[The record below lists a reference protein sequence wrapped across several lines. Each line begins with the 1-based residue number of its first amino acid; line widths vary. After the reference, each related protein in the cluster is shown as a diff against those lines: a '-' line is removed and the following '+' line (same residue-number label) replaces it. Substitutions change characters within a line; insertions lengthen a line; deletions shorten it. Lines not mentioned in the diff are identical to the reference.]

1 MDIIDTLYVPTS
13 AEWRDW
19 LARNHDRKDHIWLV
33 FYRKET
39 GQPTLVYDQAVE
51 EALCFGWI
59 DGIKKKLDDQRY
71 TYRFTPRRP
80 GSNWSDVNKKRVVR
94 LIADGRMTPAGLA
107 RVDFDPAA
115 VDPDA
120 PPVRRPVP
128 DLPDDLE
135 QALRTDARA
144 WAAYQ
149 RLAPSHKRQYLGW
162 VLSAKKPE
170 TRQRR
175 MAEVIEVLSQGREL
189 GLK

>member
-1 MDIIDTLYVPTS
+1 MEITETLYVPTP
-13 AEWRDW
+13 AAWRDW
-19 LARNHDRKDHIWLV
+19 LARNHDRIDHIWLV
-33 FYRKET
+33 FYRKQT
-39 GQPTLVYDQAVE
+39 GQPTLTYDQAVE

-59 DGIKKKLDDQRY
+59 DGIKKKIDDQRY

-80 GSNWSDVNKKRVVR
+80 GSNWSDVNKKRVAR

-107 RVDFDPAA
+107 VLDFDPST

-135 QALRTDARA
+135 QALQTDARA

-162 VLSAKKPE
+162 VLSARKPE

-175 MAEVIEVLSQGREL
+175 MAEVIAELSQGRKL